1 MSYDISLLLPYL
13 IMGVAGL
20 LSIIP
25 TFYAIIERDL
35 VKAAIYS
42 ALQSTFYAI
51 IYYLLMAPDLVL
63 TYIPVAVGLTPAL
76 ILLLIKKTERYEG
89 E

>member
-1 MSYDISLLLPYL
+1 MSYDTTLLLPYL
-13 IMGVAGL
+13 VMGVAGI
-20 LSIIP
+20 LSIIS

-35 VKAAIYS
+35 VKAVIYS

-51 IYYLLMAPDLVL
+51 LYYYLVAPDLVL

>member
-1 MSYDISLLLPYL
+1 MSYNITLLLPYL
-13 IMGVAGL
+13 IMGIAGL

-35 VKAAIYS
+35 VKATIYS

-51 IYYLLMAPDLVL
+51 LYYYLMAPDIVL